1 MTEPCQVSALM
12 DAPKSRANHGCLG
25 CIGDSVAD
33 LFMLNSGLF

>member
-12 DAPKSRANHGCLG
+12 DAPKNPANHGC
-25 CIGDSVAD
+25 IDDSVAD